1 MAIISLYGAAGSF
14 NPTIPVLHEGKTM
27 PSSHH
32 VLYEENEGI
41 AVLTLHRPHALNALD
56 LPTLQLLLEL
66 LEEIS
71 ARSAV
76 GAVILTGSGTNA
88 FSAGADIKY
97 LSSATPLE
105 VREFARLAVRVTN
118 KIENLGKVVIAAL
131 NGIAYGGGL
140 ELAEACMIRV
150 AARHARLGHPEVRI
164 GAVAGFGGTT
174 RLARLVGKGR
184 AAEMLLRGR
193 TVAAEEALGIGL
205 VQEVAEPERL
215 MDATRAILHDI
226 LTQSPTAVRLTWE
239 ALHRGLNMTLEE
251 SAELGAD
258 FFGLVASTEDF
269 RIGTRAFV
277 EKTQPAYIGR

>member
-1 MAIISLYGAAGSF
+1 MQASPA
-14 NPTIPVLHEGKTM
+14 
-27 PSSHH
+27 
-32 VLYEENEGI
+32 VLYEETEGI
-41 AVLTLHRPHALNALD
+41 AVLTLNRPHALNALD
-56 LPTLQLLLEL
+56 LPTLQLLAEQLDM
-66 LEEIS
+66 IS
-71 ARSAV
+71 TRATV
-76 GAVILTGSGTNA
+76 GAVILTGAGTKA

-97 LSSATPLE
+97 LSRATPLE

-118 KIENLGKVVIAAL
+118 KIEHLGKVVVAAI
-131 NGIAYGGGL
+131 NGYAYGGGL

-150 AARHARLGHPEVRI
+150 AAPHAMLGHPEVRI

-193 TVAAEEALGIGL
+193 AVDAEEALRIGL
-205 VQEVAEPERL
+205 VQEPAEAGRL
-215 MDATRAILHDI
+215 MDATRAIVHDI
-226 LTQSPTAVRLTWE
+226 LEQSPVAVRLTWE

-258 FFGLVASTEDF
+258 FFGLVATTQDF

-277 EKTQPAYIGR
+277 EKARPAYTGS

>member
-1 MAIISLYGAAGSF
+1 MQASQ
-14 NPTIPVLHEGKTM
+14 P
-27 PSSHH
+27 
-32 VLYEENEGI
+32 VLYEETEGI
-41 AVLTLHRPHALNALD
+41 AVLTLNRPHALNALD

-66 LEEIS
+66 LDMIS
-71 ARSAV
+71 TRTSV
-76 GAVILTGSGTNA
+76 GAVILTGTGTNA

-97 LSSATPLE
+97 LSRATPLE

-118 KIENLGKVVIAAL
+118 RIENLGKVVVAAL
-131 NGIAYGGGL
+131 NGYAYGGGL

-150 AARHARLGHPEVRI
+150 AGRHVRLGHPEVRI

-193 TVAAEEALGIGL
+193 AVDAEEASRIGL
-205 VQEVAEPERL
+205 VQEVAEPDRL
-215 MDATRAILHDI
+215 MDATRAIVRDI
-226 LTQSPTAVRLTWE
+226 LEQSPAAVRLTWE

-258 FFGLVASTEDF
+258 FFGLVAATEDF
-269 RIGTRAFV
+269 RIGTSAFV

>member
-1 MAIISLYGAAGSF
+1 MIRGWCRGS
-14 NPTIPVLHEGKTM
+14 
-27 PSSHH
+27 
-32 VLYEENEGI
+32 
-41 AVLTLHRPHALNALD
+41 R
-56 LPTLQLLLEL
+56 
-66 LEEIS
+66 
-71 ARSAV
+71 
-76 GAVILTGSGTNA
+76 
-88 FSAGADIKY
+88 
-97 LSSATPLE
+97 
-105 VREFARLAVRVTN
+105 
-118 KIENLGKVVIAAL
+118 GKVVVAAL
-131 NGIAYGGGL
+131 NGYAYGGGL

-193 TVAAEEALGIGL
+193 AVDAEEALRIGL
-205 VQEVAEPERL
+205 VQEVTESDRL
-215 MDATRAILHDI
+215 MDATRAIVRDI
-226 LTQSPTAVRLTWE
+226 LEQSPVAVRLTWE

-258 FFGLVASTEDF
+258 FFGLVAATEDF

>member
-1 MAIISLYGAAGSF
+1 MQTSQSIQSVQ
-14 NPTIPVLHEGKTM
+14 P
-27 PSSHH
+27 
-32 VLYEENEGI
+32 VLYEETEGI
-41 AVLTLHRPHALNALD
+41 AVLTLHRPHALHALD
-56 LPTLQLLLEL
+56 LATLQCLLEL
-66 LEEIS
+66 LDMIS
-71 ARSAV
+71 TRSSV

-88 FSAGADIKY
+88 FSAGADIRY
-97 LSSATPLE
+97 LSGATPLE

-118 KIENLGKVVIAAL
+118 RIENLGKVVVAAL
-131 NGIAYGGGL
+131 NGVAYGGGL

-193 TVAAEEALGIGL
+193 TVDAQEALGIGL
-205 VQEVAEPERL
+205 VQELAEPARL
-215 MDATRAILHDI
+215 MDATRAIVRDI
-226 LTQSPTAVRLTWE
+226 LRQSPTAVRLTWE

-258 FFGLVASTEDF
+258 FFGLVAATEDF
-269 RIGTRAFV
+269 RIGTRAFI
-277 EKTQPAYIGR
+277 EKTQPAYVGR